1 MEKEKKPTD
10 FSDASKV
17 MAILDSMQTVENVR
31 AADRAMIDTMFNG
44 KRPFSDA
51 EVKEHQIR
59 INVNWNEGNKI
70 LQDANR
76 QVNNATLHVGKF
88 FEAVLQADELEQVQ
102 KDSLSLKF
110 TSNLHKLLKGGNPQ
124 YGKLGKK
131 HLFLRRTRNASVCL
145 HGVGPL
151 MWTSAHDPL
160 PRFVPLEDLLIPT
173 DTNLDFINLSYFG
186 VNMYLT
192 QSEFYDLS
200 HSDKAQKG
208 WNKKLVAAILDALK
222 DPKNGGNLNENYLQQ
237 PEKWQENFKQ
247 NKCYYDADSA
257 PRVRLRWFLYRNS
270 TGKWFRKIV
279 LRELPAGVKLSEEVS
294 QGNQF
299 IFDSNEPFADDIDH
313 ILHCQFGDCS
323 IVPPLRYHSVRGL
336 GVLLYSVI
344 ECMNRMRCQFVQH
357 VFDSLAMWL
366 RVQSPTDRARQA
378 KIELFPYTILEEG
391 VQVVPQAERHQVNPG
406 MVDMAMSQF
415 RQLMSESGSSFTQD
429 INDGTSKEMTA
440 TEAQAR
446 LQSVNVMVGGMLQM
460 MYSQE
465 VFYFQELIR
474 RFCQPN
480 PTNPDV
486 VLFQKMCIADGI
498 PKELL
503 VPERW
508 CVEIEKVLG
517 AGDQML
523 AQQEATALLSQ
534 SQRFDPDAQRTI
546 LKLWSQVITRNA
558 DLANQ
563 LVPIKPPDATAGTYA
578 AEEVFGTLMEGVP
591 VSMRQGIDQQ
601 GYIESMIG
609 MMAAK
614 VGQIENAGDEEG
626 GVGTPEDIIGLAT
639 VGADIEQHVALFAQ
653 NEENAQLVK
662 QYQDALGQLMNMVKA
677 FAQRLAEKMQ
687 SETADPEA
695 QAKAESMMMLAETK
709 SKISQAQALQ
719 KMQLNQA
726 KFAQKQR
733 QDQMKLMAQMQKEM
747 AQMKADLADQMA
759 RTRAD
764 IASKTAITNADIK
777 LKEKQANQPKK
788 ESQPA
793 EQ

>member
-1 MEKEKKPTD
+1 MEKEKKQPD
-10 FSDASKV
+10 FSDASRV

-31 AADRAMIDTMFNG
+31 AADRAMVDTLFNG
-44 KRPFSDA
+44 KRPFSDM
-51 EVKEHQIR
+51 EVKDHQIR

-70 LQDANR
+70 MQDANR

-88 FEAVLQADELEQVQ
+88 FNAIFQGVELEQVK
-102 KDSLSLKF
+102 KDELSLKF
-110 TSNLHKLLKGGNPQ
+110 TTNLHKILKGGNPK

-151 MWTSAHDPL
+151 MWTNSTDPL
-160 PRFVPLEDLLIPT
+160 PRFIPLEDLLIPT
-173 DTNLDFINLSYFG
+173 DTSLEFGNLSYFG

-192 QSEFYDLS
+192 QGELYDMS
-200 HSDKAQKG
+200 HGDKSQKG
-208 WNKKLVAAILDALK
+208 WNQKLVKEVLAALK

-247 NKCYYDADSA
+247 NKCYYDADTA
-257 PRVRLRWFLYRNS
+257 PRVKLRWFLYQNQE
-270 TGKWFRKIV
+270 GKWFRKIV
-279 LRELPAGVKLSEEVS
+279 LREKPAGMQFSNLD
-294 QGNQF
+294 QGMQF
-299 IFDSNEPFADDIDH
+299 IFDSEQPFADDIDH
-313 ILHCQFGDCS
+313 ILHVQFGDCS

-357 VFDSLAMWL
+357 VFDALSAWF
-366 RVQSPTDRARQA
+366 RVQDPSDRARQA
-378 KIELFPYTILEEG
+378 KIDLFPNSILENG
-391 VQVVPQAERHQVNPG
+391 VTVVPNTERHQVNPG
-406 MVDMAMSQF
+406 LVDMAMAQF
-415 RQLMSESGSSFTQD
+415 RQLMSESSASFVQD
-429 INDGTSKEMTA
+429 INDGTKKEMTA

-465 VFYFQELIR
+465 VFYFQEIIR

-480 PTNPDV
+480 PTNKDV
-486 VLFQKMCIADGI
+486 KLFQQMCIADGI

-508 CVEIEKVLG
+508 CIEIEKVLG
-517 AGDQML
+517 AGDNML

-534 SQRFDPDAQRTI
+534 SQRFNPTSQRII
-546 LKLWSQVITRNA
+546 LRTWTQTMTRNP

-563 LVPIKPPDATAGTYA
+563 LVPIQPPDATAGTYA

-614 VGQIENAGDEEG
+614 VGQIEQSGGEEG

-639 VGADIEQHVALFAQ
+639 VANDIEQHIAIFAE
-653 NEENAQLVK
+653 NPENAQLVK
-662 QYQDALGQLMNMVKA
+662 QYNDVLGKLMNMVKA

-687 SETADPEA
+687 SEAAVDPEA
-695 QAKAESMMMLAETK
+695 QAKAQSMLMLAETK
-709 SKISQAQALQ
+709 SKIQQAQALQ
-719 KMQLNQA
+719 KMQIQQA
-726 KFAQKQR
+726 KFQQAHRQKQ
-733 QDQMKLMAQMQKEM
+733 MNQMQKM
-747 AQMKADLADQMA
+747 QADIAKLQADLADQMA
-759 RTRAD
+759 RTKAD
-764 IASKTAITNADIK
+764 IATQQFTA
-777 LKEKQANQPKK
+777 ANQPKK
-788 ESQPA
+788 EPA
-793 EQ
+793 AA

>member
-1 MEKEKKPTD
+1 MEKDKRPQE
-10 FSDASKV
+10 FSDAAKV
-17 MAILDSMQTVENVR
+17 MAILESMQTVENVR
-31 AADRAMIDTMFNG
+31 AQDRAMIDTLFNG
-44 KRPFSDA
+44 KRPFSDM
-51 EVKEHQIR
+51 EVKDHQIR

-70 LQDANR
+70 MQDANR

-88 FEAVLQADELEQVQ
+88 FEAIFQGDGLEQVQ
-102 KDSLSLKF
+102 KDDFSLKF
-110 TSNLHKLLKGGNPQ
+110 TTNLHKFLKGGNPQ

-131 HLFLRRTRNASVCL
+131 HLFLRRTRNASVAL
-145 HGVGPL
+145 HGIGPL
-151 MWTSAHDPL
+151 MWTNANDPL
-160 PRFVPLEDLLIPT
+160 PRFIPLEDLLIPT
-173 DTNLDFINLSYFG
+173 DTSLDFINLSYFG

-192 QSEFYDLS
+192 QGEFFDLANG
-200 HSDKAQKG
+200 DKTQKG
-208 WNKKLVAAILDALK
+208 WNKSLVNAVLDALK
-222 DPKNGGNLNENYLQQ
+222 DPKNGGSKNENYAEQ

-247 NKCYYDADSA
+247 NKCYTDQDTA
-257 PRVRLRWFLYRNS
+257 PRVRLRWFLYKNNE
-270 TGKWFRKIV
+270 GKWFRKIV
-279 LRELPAGVKLSEEVS
+279 LRELPAGMKYSETVT
-294 QGNQF
+294 QGTQF
-299 IFDSNEPFADDIDH
+299 IYESDAPFADDIDH

-323 IVPPLRYHSVRGL
+323 IVPPLRFHSVRGL

-357 VFDSLAMWL
+357 VFDSLMPWF
-366 RVQSPTDRARQA
+366 RINNPTDRARQA
-378 KIELFPYTILEEG
+378 KIELFPYAVIEDG
-391 VQVVPQAERHQVNPG
+391 VQVVPNVERHQINPG

-415 RQLMSESGSSFTQD
+415 RQLMSESSSSFVQD

-465 VFYFQELIR
+465 VFYFQEVIR

-480 PTNPDV
+480 PTNKDV
-486 VLFQKMCIADGI
+486 ILFQKMCIADGI
-498 PKELL
+498 PREAL
-503 VPERW
+503 VPELW

-546 LKLWSQVITRNA
+546 LKLWAQVITRNA

-563 LVPIKPPDATAGTYA
+563 LVPIQPPDATAGTYA

-614 VGQIENAGDEEG
+614 VGQIEKAGGEEGG

-639 VGADIEQHVALFAQ
+639 VANDIEQHIAIFEQ
-653 NEENAQLVK
+653 NQENAQLVK

-687 SETADPEA
+687 SETNVDPES
-695 QAKAESMMMLAETK
+695 QAKAQSMIMLAQTK
-709 SKISQAQALQ
+709 SKISEAQALQ
-719 KMQLNQA
+719 KMQIQQA
-726 KFAQKQR
+726 KFSQKQR
-733 QDQMKLMAQMQKEM
+733 QDQVKQMAQMQTAIVKL
-747 AQMKADLADQMA
+747 QADLAEQAA
-759 RTRAD
+759 RTKAD
-764 IASKTAITNADIK
+764 ISTQQFAA
-777 LKEKQANQPKK
+777 QNQPQK
-788 ESQPA
+788 ETA
-793 EQ
+793 KA